1 MYQTRG
7 YNDDEE
13 EDKGGYSEEELV
25 RRVQY
30 YHAYDEYLKM
40 FDDYDRYFYEFHCSK
55 LVRYVS
61 LDVFRRYILY
71 KEQVKDMDKVL
82 GKYLKMEKLMQHFE
96 IVMEKILVKKN
107 IFILY

>member
-1 MYQTRG
+1 
-7 YNDDEE
+7 
-13 EDKGGYSEEELV
+13 
-25 RRVQY
+25 
-30 YHAYDEYLKM
+30 M

-82 GKYLKMEKLMQHFE
+82 GKYLKMDKLMQHFE
-96 IVMEKILVKKN
+96 IVMEKILVKK
-107 IFILY
+107 IFLFCINEFSLRAVFFVVGNV